1 MRMPS
6 SLKLVI
12 ATWIAALL
20 GALAGHSLAEGYGGG
35 TPQKAQG
42 AQSTHAT
49 VASHALAR

>member
-6 SLKLVI
+6 LVKLVI

-20 GALAGHSLAEGYGGG
+20 GALAGHSLAEGYGG
-35 TPQKAQG
+35 TAHDAQG

-49 VASHALAR
+49 VGSHAVAR